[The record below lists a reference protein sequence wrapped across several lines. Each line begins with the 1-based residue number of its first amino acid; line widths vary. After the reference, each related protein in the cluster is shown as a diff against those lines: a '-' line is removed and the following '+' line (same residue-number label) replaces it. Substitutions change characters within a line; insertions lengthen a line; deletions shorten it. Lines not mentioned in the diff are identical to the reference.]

1 MSKLP
6 TLLSTLVLGIAGV
19 LVSGFAQAENYAF
32 KFSTSQ
38 TNPNEPLIK
47 VMNSFAAKVKERSKG
62 QIELT
67 VVTGDALGPQKKVNE
82 MIKGGARLMSAT
94 DYGQL
99 GQILPDLGLIA
110 GPYMF
115 SSAEDAQRL
124 FASDVF
130 KDMNKRL
137 EDQGLKLV
145 MADGLFGVRHLLA
158 AKPVRTPADIA
169 GLTMRVPPAPVMLET
184 FSALGARPTALPWGE
199 VYNALQTGV
208 VDAAEA
214 NYSSL
219 AGAKLYEQRK
229 VLSNTAHMRM
239 YLTFAM
245 NANVFNKMPADLQ
258 KILLE
263 EGAKAGQE
271 MTSMSNATDAQ
282 FADEMKKAGVQIIND
297 VDVKAFAAKARPA
310 IAKTPGI
317 TPGVYDKAVAA
328 MAAR

>member
-1 MSKLP
+1 VPGFRSLIP
-6 TLLSTLVLGIAGV
+6 VLLLGVAGA
-19 LVSGFAQAENYAF
+19 LASGLAQAENYSF

-47 VMNSFAAKVKERSKG
+47 VMHSFAQRVKERSKG

-67 VVTGDALGPQKKVNE
+67 VVTGDQLGAQKKVNE

-115 SSAEDAQRL
+115 ASEDDAKRL
-124 FASDVF
+124 FASTVF
-130 KDMNKRL
+130 KDMEKRL
-137 EDQGLKLV
+137 EAQGLKLV

-158 AKPVRTPADIA
+158 NKPVRTPADIA
-169 GLTMRVPPAPVMLET
+169 GLTLRVPPAPVMLET

-219 AGAKLYEQRK
+219 AGAKLYEARK
-229 VLSNTAHMRM
+229 VISNTAHMRM

-245 NANVFNKMPADLQ
+245 NAGIFNKMPKDLQ
-258 KILLE
+258 AILLE
-263 EGAKAGQE
+263 EGRRAGQE
-271 MTSMSNATDAQ
+271 ITAMSTVADAQ
-282 FADEMKKAGVQIIND
+282 FAEDMKKQGVQIVTD

-310 IAKTPGI
+310 IAKVPGVTPGI
-317 TPGVYDKAVAA
+317 YEKALAA
-328 MAAR
+328 MAH

>member
-1 MSKLP
+1 MPSFRSLIP
-6 TLLSTLVLGIAGV
+6 ALLLGVAGA
-19 LVSGFAQAENYAF
+19 LASGLAQAENYAF

-47 VMNSFAAKVKERSKG
+47 VMHAYADRVKERSKG
-62 QIELT
+62 QIEMT
-67 VVTGDALGPQKKVNE
+67 IVTGDGLGAQKKVNE
-82 MIKGGARLMSAT
+82 MIKGGARLISAT

-115 SSAEDAQRL
+115 SSEEDANRL
-124 FASDVF
+124 FASPVF
-130 KDMNKRL
+130 KDMEKRL
-137 EDQGLKLV
+137 EAQGLKLL

-169 GLTMRVPPAPVMLET
+169 GLTLRVPPAPVMLET

-219 AGAKLYEQRK
+219 AGAKLYEARK
-229 VLSNTAHMRM
+229 VISNTSHMRM

-245 NANVFNKMPADLQ
+245 NAGIFNKMPKDLQ
-258 KILLE
+258 AILLE
-263 EGAKAGQE
+263 EGRKAAVE
-271 MTSMSNATDAQ
+271 MTAMSKQTDAQ
-282 FADEMKKAGVQIIND
+282 FAEDMKKQGVQIVTD

-310 IAKTPGI
+310 IAKVPGI
-317 TPGVYDKAVAA
+317 TPGIYDKAIAA
-328 MAAR
+328 MSH